1 MTNKLISDEVF
12 GKQFFAKYY
21 LVILGVILLT
31 VTSKIS
37 IPFFPIAMTLQTL
50 IVYFISS
57 FMGIFGFYSVLIYL
71 ILGTLGLPLFTNGG
85 GLEYLVSPMYGFL
98 YGMVLASFVIS
109 YILKKSL
116 KINLA
121 KISVAILSG
130 TFTLYFFG
138 VCHLSFFIG
147 FKEALLTGFL
157 PLIYSELFK
166 VILAVVIVYGLS
178 LKINKK

>member
-1 MTNKLISDEVF
+1 MANKLISDDIF

-85 GLEYLVSPMYGFL
+85 GLEYLASPMYGFL

-116 KINLA
+116 KINPVSYTHL
-121 KISVAILSG
+121 
-130 TFTLYFFG
+130 TLPT
-138 VCHLSFFIG
+138 
-147 FKEALLTGFL
+147 KA
-157 PLIYSELFK
+157 
-166 VILAVVIVYGLS
+166 
-178 LKINKK
+178 

>member
-1 MTNKLISDEVF
+1 MTNKLISDEIF

-37 IPFFPIAMTLQTL
+37 IPFFPAAMTLQTL

-98 YGMVLASFVIS
+98 YGMVFSSFIIS
-109 YILKKSL
+109 YILKKGLNNNLS
-116 KINLA
+116 KICL
-121 KISVAILSG
+121 AILSG
-130 TFTLYFFG
+130 FFTIYFFG
-138 VCHLSFFIG
+138 VCHLSYFIG
-147 FKEALLTGFL
+147 FKEAFLIGFL
-157 PLIYSELFK
+157 PFIYSELLK
-166 VILAVVIVYGLS
+166 VILSIMMIYGLI